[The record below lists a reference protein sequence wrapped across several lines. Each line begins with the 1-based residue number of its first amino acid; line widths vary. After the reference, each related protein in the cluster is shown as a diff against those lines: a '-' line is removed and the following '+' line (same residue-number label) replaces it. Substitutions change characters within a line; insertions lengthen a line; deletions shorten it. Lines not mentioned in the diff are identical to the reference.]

1 MGTEEEGSMGFHE
14 EQEKA
19 QRIQRLAKQS
29 AVLIGKRMGNM
40 VDGIEAGIEG
50 METESRAM
58 RDESQRLGD
67 SMFRTLFMGTFKN
80 GKSTTI
86 NAILGD
92 EMLPAKA
99 TAATAV
105 ISQVS
110 YGTDKNHVRV
120 FRTGRN
126 DPEVLT
132 LQAFFQQYQLTEED
146 EKIIESTGELDRFAD
161 IEYVEMQSDLPL
173 FKDGVQFIDSPGLE
187 EASARTKTTDNFVPK
202 ANAIIFL
209 LDATKLFS
217 EKEKTYVKVHF
228 EYADT
233 VPRNV
238 FFLVNRFNQLNT
250 TQDQELVRK
259 SAAAHLKP
267 VFTDDNGNFDTV
279 LMGKRVFFINA
290 YKALQERK
298 AGRVPY
304 DTGML
309 EFQAALE
316 EFLTSEDRIIA
327 RYQPV
332 IAAMAASCLE
342 VRHKNQL
349 QEQAMQIPYEELNR
363 NYAAA
368 ERELSA
374 LESDLD
380 KMRAVIMK
388 TCDNVRMKIVNS
400 LRQFVSTDMPAA
412 WPAALAKC
420 DKKFGMVEMVKVA
433 VTRNDKKRAEILHP
447 LVEFVN
453 DFIEDEMSQWGKT
466 VNILIKEDLEDMES
480 ELDSRTQEFSIK
492 MDSILSQFTG
502 VRASAGSGG
511 GANKLQL
518 ALSLIQGDL
527 SVAVDNAAG
536 GNFSWGDFIKK
547 YIVQAIIN
555 LTILSMFTGGAAVI
569 VALIVEAV
577 QIQANASKRRDQI
590 LDNIAANIFP
600 ELRRKVEEQIPEV
613 EGTVR
618 EQFSGQCDIL
628 CATAFSMLD
637 DKKNEMQGI
646 INQRNLSESACRQEK
661 QRRES
666 IYRKL
671 FQNVAQ
677 VYNLVYDKPL
687 PENRLDKLAA
697 MTKKAEASS

>member
-1 MGTEEEGSMGFHE
+1 MGFHE

-19 QRIQRLAKQS
+19 KKIQGLAKKS
-29 AVLIGKRMGNM
+29 AVLIGKKTGSM
-40 VDGIEAGIEG
+40 VGGIEAGIEG
-50 METESRAM
+50 METESKAM

-86 NAILGD
+86 NAILGN

-105 ISQVS
+105 ISQVG
-110 YGTDKNHVRV
+110 YGVDKEHVRIY
-120 FRTGRN
+120 RTGKEE
-126 DPEVLT
+126 PEILT
-132 LQAFFQQYQLTEED
+132 LRAFFQQYQLTEED
-146 EKIIESTGELDRFAD
+146 EKIIENTGELDRFSD

-217 EKEKTYVKVHF
+217 EKEKAYVKIHF

-250 TQDQELVRK
+250 IQDQELVRK
-259 SAAAHLKP
+259 SASAHLKP
-267 VFTDDNGNFDTV
+267 VFTDDNGYFDAR
-279 LMGKRVFFINA
+279 LMEKRVFYVNA

-304 DTGML
+304 DTGMV
-309 EFQAALE
+309 EFQEALE

-332 IAAMAASCLE
+332 ISCMAASCLE
-342 VRHKNQL
+342 VRRKNSL
-349 QEQAMQIPYEELNR
+349 QEHAMKVPYKELND
-363 NYAAA
+363 NYNRA
-368 ERELSA
+368 EQELKQ
-374 LESDLD
+374 LESDLER
-380 KMRAVIMK
+380 MRGVIMK
-388 TCDNVRMKIVNS
+388 TCDNVTTKIVSS
-400 LRQFVSTDMPAA
+400 LRQFVSTDIPAA
-412 WPAALAKC
+412 WPAALALC

-433 VTRNDKKRAEILHP
+433 VTRNEKKRAEILRP

-466 VNILIKEDLEDMES
+466 VNILIKDDLEDMEA
-480 ELDSRTQEFSIK
+480 ELDSRTQEFSVK
-492 MDSILSQFTG
+492 MDNILSKFTG
-502 VRASAGSGG
+502 VKASAGSGG

-518 ALSLIQGDL
+518 ALSLIQGDF

-555 LTILSMFTGGAAVI
+555 LTILSMFTGGTAVV

-577 QIQANASKRRDQI
+577 QIQANSSKRRDQI

-600 ELRRKVEEQIPEV
+600 EIRKKVEEQIPTV
-613 EGTVR
+613 ESTIR
-618 EQFSGQCDIL
+618 EQFSGQGDIL
-628 CATAFSMLD
+628 CATASGMLD
-637 DKKNEMQGI
+637 DKKREMQEI
-646 INQRNLSESACRQEK
+646 LNQRNHSESACRQEM
-661 QRRES
+661 QRREE
-666 IYRKL
+666 IYSKL

-677 VYNLVYDKPL
+677 VYQLVYGKSL
-687 PENRLDKLAA
+687 QESRLDKLAA
-697 MTKKAEASS
+697 MTRKTDVTA